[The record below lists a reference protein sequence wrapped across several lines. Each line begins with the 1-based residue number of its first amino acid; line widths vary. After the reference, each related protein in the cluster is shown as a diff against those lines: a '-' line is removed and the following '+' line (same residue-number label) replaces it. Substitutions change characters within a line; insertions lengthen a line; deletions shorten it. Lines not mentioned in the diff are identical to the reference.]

1 MENLKDSKLNVKKV
15 FKIKFSKVFLLSF
28 VVLTIGILLCNS
40 AIAETTIPENTK
52 STVQSYNFEVPTM
65 TTNITVLKDGSI
77 DIYYTIVFKN
87 LLGADSIDIVD
98 IGFPNHHYE
107 INSVRAWI
115 DDIEIFNIQ
124 KSTYIEI
131 GPEIHL
137 DAHAILPNHT
147 AVLVVY
153 CHNPVMVFPDENE
166 GYASLLFDQTWFSSN
181 FASGTTNRIVRI
193 FLPGEY
199 IDLSVVEER
208 LTTSGNF
215 TIYDLSPSWPYVEIM
230 LRLLFDGANQ

>member
-15 FKIKFSKVFLLSF
+15 FKIKLPKVFSLSF

-40 AIAETTIPENTK
+40 AIAETTIPENTE

-65 TTNITVLKDGSI
+65 TTNITILKDGSI

-98 IGFPNHHYE
+98 IGVPNHHYE

-115 DDIEIFNIQ
+115 DGIEIFNIK

-153 CHNPVMVFPDENE
+153 CHNPAMIFPDENE
-166 GYASLLFDQTWFSSN
+166 GYASLLFDQTWFSSS
-181 FASGTTNRIVRI
+181 FTSGTTSRTVRI

-208 LTTSGNF
+208 VTTSGE
-215 TIYDLSPSWPYVEIM
+215 S
-230 LRLLFDGANQ
+230 LLL